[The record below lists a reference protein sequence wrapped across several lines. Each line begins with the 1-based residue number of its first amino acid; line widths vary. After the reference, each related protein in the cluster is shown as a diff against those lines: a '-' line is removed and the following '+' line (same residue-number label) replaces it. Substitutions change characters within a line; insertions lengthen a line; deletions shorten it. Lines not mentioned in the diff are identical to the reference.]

1 MRLLVFLIVSV
12 VKAGGD
18 GKVNEDGGRTS
29 GVAVGSRGVGRVD
42 AQLRCFW
49 RLKRGWVLISVEGLA
64 GVNLWLLMMGK
75 GLRKAL
81 SLIARL
87 DLCVAFSLSA
97 IYLGL
102 LYGLYV
108 PDWQFEMSSETSSV
122 FPKNHSYVYAVKC
135 SLRGDLGPACNSAG
149 MINRYVLGIDHLYKK
164 PVYRNLKDDDEGPL
178 REVQAWTKLNF
189 FRPC

>member
-18 GKVNEDGGRTS
+18 GKVSEDGGRTS

-81 SLIARL
+81 PLIARL
-87 DLCVAFSLSA
+87 DL
-97 IYLGL
+97 
-102 LYGLYV
+102 
-108 PDWQFEMSSETSSV
+108 
-122 FPKNHSYVYAVKC
+122 
-135 SLRGDLGPACNSAG
+135 
-149 MINRYVLGIDHLYKK
+149 
-164 PVYRNLKDDDEGPL
+164 
-178 REVQAWTKLNF
+178 
-189 FRPC
+189 